1 MWVVYI
7 VELVDKSLY
16 TGITNNLER
25 RLKFH
30 NTGRGSKYV
39 YSRLPLVLKYKEY
52 LKTKSEALR
61 REAAIKQLTHKQK
74 IELAENINE

>member
-1 MWVVYI
+1 VWVVYI

-30 NTGRGSKYV
+30 RTGRGSKYV
-39 YSRLPLVLKYKEY
+39 YSRLPFVLKYKEY
-52 LKTKSEALR
+52 LQTKSEALK
-61 REAAIKQLTHKQK
+61 REIVIKKLRHKQK
-74 IELAENINE
+74 MELVEKYK